1 MRRTRRLAVA
11 LVSVGVVLVLGGLI
25 ASLLNAV
32 VFGLAVVLVGW
43 FAAMSVE
50 IVGRPRR
57 H

>member
-11 LVSVGVVLVLGGLI
+11 LVIVGVVLVLGGVI
-25 ASLLNAV
+25 TSLLNAV
-32 VFGLAVVLVGW
+32 VFGLALVLVGW

>member
-11 LVSVGVVLVLGGLI
+11 LVSVGVVLVLGGVI
-25 ASLLNAV
+25 TSLLNAV
-32 VFGLAVVLVGW
+32 VFGLALMLVGW

-50 IVGRPRR
+50 IGGRPRR

>member
-11 LVSVGVVLVLGGLI
+11 LVSVGVVLVLGGVI
-25 ASLLNAV
+25 TSLLNAV
-32 VFGLAVVLVGW
+32 VFGLALVLVGW